1 MRRRFAMRDVACEA
15 LSLDAVH
22 GYIPFVA
29 RPPAGSS
36 EATER
41 DLIDHAWLQR
51 LRQIHQLQ
59 TAWWVFP
66 TATHTRFQHVLGA
79 MHLASRAAATL
90 YDSLAASCPDVPS
103 RGYVAALLRC
113 AALLHDV
120 GHGPFGHF
128 FDAHFLSQWHLTHEH
143 LGREIVQGDLAPLL
157 RGIRRTPT
165 DRLEPGETLD
175 PAHVAALF
183 VRPAAG
189 EDAPGPRWLALLQSL
204 FCGIYTVDNLDFVL
218 RDAYMSG
225 FNQRAV
231 DIDRLLHYSAFTS
244 QGLAIHARGLG
255 ELVRFIGV
263 RAELFRTIY
272 FHRTVRAIDLSL
284 AELFADSRDWL
295 FPGCP
300 MEHLPAYQT
309 LTDWSL
315 LVDVG
320 RWADSNEPP
329 RRALGQR
336 WRRLLARD
344 VPWKM
349 ACERT
354 FFVEAQSAQ
363 QLHLLQNEALLE
375 LALRA
380 ELPAAMRNLPLR
392 IDLPRHVH
400 RPGTRGAAAGRNFVY
415 DPEQDAVLPL
425 ESQELFR
432 RIPFSFRLCRV
443 YVQDLQHV
451 RSVARALDGLLHADG
466 GDDATN
472 M

>member
-1 MRRRFAMRDVACEA
+1 MRDVSCEA

-22 GYIPFVA
+22 GYIPFVSRA
-29 RPPAGSS
+29 PAGSS
-36 EATER
+36 ETTER

-79 MHLASRAAATL
+79 MHLASRAAAML

-103 RGYVAALLRC
+103 RGYVSALLRC

-128 FDAHFLSQWHLTHEH
+128 FDTHFLSQWNLTHEH
-143 LGREIVQGDLAPLL
+143 LGSRIVQGDLTPLL
-157 RGIRRTPT
+157 RGIRRTPAET
-165 DRLEPGETLD
+165 LDSSETLD

-183 VRPAAG
+183 VRPAG
-189 EDAPGPRWLALLQSL
+189 GDAVGPRWLHLLQSL

-231 DIDRLLHYSAFTS
+231 DIERLLHYSAFTPE
-244 QGLAIHARGLG
+244 GLAIHARGLG

-272 FHRTVRAIDLSL
+272 FHRTVRAIDLTL

-300 MEHLPAYQT
+300 LDHLPAYQAF
-309 LTDWSL
+309 TDWSL
-315 LVDVG
+315 LVDVR
-320 RWADSNEPP
+320 RWADSDAPP

-336 WRRLLARD
+336 WRALLARE

-349 ACERT
+349 ACERVL
-354 FFVEAQSAQ
+354 FVEAQSAQ
-363 QLHLLQNEALLE
+363 QASLLQNEALLE

-380 ELPAAMRNLPLR
+380 ELPAAIRHLPLR

-415 DPEQDAVLPL
+415 DPEKDEVRPL
-425 ESQELFR
+425 DSQELFR
-432 RIPFSFRLCRV
+432 RIPFSFRLCRI
-443 YVQDLQHV
+443 YVQEMQHAQ
-451 RSVARALDGLLHADG
+451 SIARAVDSLLHAEG
-466 GDDATN
+466 GDEATN